1 MDSKTLDLEKLLED
15 VKRVVLE
22 AAPLMDMGTAQVFE
36 KDGVSNLVTSADLAV
51 QHYLSKELLRLVP
64 GCGSF
69 K

>member
-36 KDGVSNLVTSADLAV
+36 KDGVSLD
-51 QHYLSKELLRLVP
+51 ELKKSV
-64 GCGSF
+64 GV
-69 K
+69 